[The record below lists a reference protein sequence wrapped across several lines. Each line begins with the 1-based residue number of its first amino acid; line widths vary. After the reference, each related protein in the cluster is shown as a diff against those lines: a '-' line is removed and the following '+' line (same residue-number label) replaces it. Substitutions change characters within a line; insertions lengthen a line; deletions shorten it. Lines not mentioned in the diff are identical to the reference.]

1 MATIFKYYGISFFEI
16 EAQGRKIL
24 VDPCIRKN
32 RICPI
37 KVEDIIEADLILVT
51 HGVPDHMGDA
61 LEIQKRT
68 GATIISGPGVR
79 VHALNNG
86 VDEDK
91 VIALIWGDHIDVG
104 GIGIR
109 AVECR
114 HLSFFKSKD
123 QYISC
128 LPLSF
133 IIYPEDGTRIY
144 NIGDTS
150 LFSDMKLIAEL
161 YRPNIA
167 LVPVGGTPVLTG
179 GLTHLPPREAS
190 LCVQWVGPEVVI
202 PTHYLEP
209 AEADEFADIV
219 SGIAPAVKVAILKPG
234 EAFIFDELPLK
245 PS

>member
-1 MATIFKYYGISFFEI
+1 MATIFNYYGISFFEI

-37 KVEDIIEADLILVT
+37 KVEDITKADLILVT
-51 HGVPDHMGDA
+51 HGVPDHLGDA
-61 LEIQKRT
+61 LEIQRRT
-68 GATIISGPGVR
+68 DATIIAGPGVR
-79 VHALNNG
+79 AHVLSHG
-86 VDEDK
+86 VAEDK
-91 VIALIWGDHIDVG
+91 VIALIWGDFIEVG

-109 AVECR
+109 AVECH
-114 HLSFFKSKD
+114 HLSFFKTGD

-133 IIYPEDGTRIY
+133 IIYPEQGTRIY

-150 LFSDMKLIAEL
+150 LFSDIKLIAEL

-167 LVPVGGTPVLTG
+167 LVPVGGTPLLTG
-179 GLTHLPPREAS
+179 GFTHLPPREAA
-190 LCVQWVGPEVVI
+190 LCTQWVGPEVVI

-209 AEADEFADIV
+209 AEADEFANIV
-219 SGIAPAVKVAILKPG
+219 SGIAPAVKIEILKPG
-234 EAFIFDELPLK
+234 ESFVFDKLQLK